1 MQIPEYIEI
10 KLSNKT
16 VAYLSP
22 ESDGLKDCYP
32 DSRLNGESTLEFSL
46 PSNSEKIK
54 ELTAECEI
62 YANDRVYNILKDEAI
77 DEVMDEQGRMWTKF
91 MAVERWNLLDTQ
103 FPEPYITNDPSIPS
117 PADLAVIIVGGG
129 TNLSG
134 GTYPVGTAAHALYAV
149 LQGSDWSMGICDVT
163 GIHDLEA
170 EKISRL
176 QLIKQIQ
183 ETWGGYLV
191 WDSVNKVV
199 HLRNGELWQNYN
211 GFQIR
216 YAKNMK
222 HINRTQSNKIIT
234 KLYCFGKDDL
244 DIASVNGGLKYVTD
258 YSYTNNDYIGIYSN
272 PDIEDAEELKQL
284 GLAELALNSK
294 PRYNYNTKIV
304 DLRVLPE
311 YSHENF
317 TLGDMV
323 DIINPKSE
331 IEDNVRI
338 IRHKYNLFQP
348 WQCELE
354 LGDPNERLVEKLKAS
369 FDTNAFIDR
378 MFDSMGNMSG
388 KRLVDGSVINNKIAD
403 AAIDASKINVG
414 VIFVLQDEWT
424 NKNPDAN
431 SISWNNHKIYWNGKE
446 YLILGGNTSKKYVY
460 WDSETQGTNYGTA
473 DSTDL
478 IPKSAFIIAI
488 NNDGLHEIYWH
499 KTWASKMIDTS
510 QLADE
515 AVIDEKIAEA
525 AVTTKAIADFAV
537 DVNKLADLAVEAS
550 KLAGKSVTAE
560 KIANLAVGSAAI
572 QEAAIGTAHIAN
584 AAILTAHIQ
593 DAQIST
599 AKIIDAAITSAKI
612 ADLAVGSAA
621 IQDAAIG
628 SAMIA
633 DLAVK
638 TAHIANAAIT
648 NAKIAELA
656 VQNANIANLA
666 VDALKIG
673 NTAITEEK
681 LANLAVTTNK
691 IADLAITN
699 AKIANATITA
709 AKIERLI
716 VGDNVEMG
724 PNAYISWSNVLNRPS
739 IPTVPGYIKS
749 TYIDSTR
756 IESPEIYSGEM
767 YSGIYY
773 GNGSNPA
780 SVRIGITGTN
790 FADLALYRGG
800 SSTPMF
806 RVFDGVPVV
815 LLQALNS
822 SNVLSTFLETTGNT
836 SKPRGAWNFSSA
848 TVTGIDTVAKFK

>member
-1 MQIPEYIEI
+1 MQVPEYIEV
-10 KLSNKT
+10 KVNNKT

-46 PSNSEKIK
+46 PSHSEKIK

-272 PDIEDAEELKQL
+272 PDIEDAEELKQV
-284 GLAELALNSK
+284 AIDELSLNSR
-294 PRYNYNTKIV
+294 PRYNYNAKIV

-311 YSHENF
+311 YSHEDF
-317 TLGDMV
+317 ALGDMV

-331 IEDNVRI
+331 IVDNVRI

-414 VIFVLQDEWT
+414 VIFVLLDQWT
-424 NKNPDAN
+424 NNSPVAN
-431 SISWNNHKIYWNGKE
+431 SISWNNHKIYWNGNE
-446 YLILGGNTSKKYVY
+446 YLILGGNTSKKYIY
-460 WDSETQGTNYGTA
+460 WDSATQGTTYGTA

-478 IPKSAFIIAI
+478 IPKTAFIIAI
-488 NNDGLHEIYWH
+488 NDNGSHEIYWY
-499 KTWASKMIDTS
+499 KSWASKMIDTS
-510 QLADE
+510 LLADD
-515 AVIDEKIAEA
+515 AVVAQ
-525 AVTTKAIADFAV
+525 
-537 DVNKLADLAVEAS
+537 KLADLAVEAS
-550 KLAGKSVTAE
+550 KLADSSVTTT
-560 KIANLAVGSAAI
+560 KIANAAVGSAAI
-572 QEAAIGTAHIAN
+572 AQAAIGSAHIA
-584 AAILTAHIQ
+584 
-593 DAQIST
+593 
-599 AKIIDAAITSAKI
+599 DAAITSAKI
-612 ADLAVGSAA
+612 ANLAVGSAA

-633 DLAVK
+633 NLAVK

-656 VQNANIANLA
+656 VQAANIANAAISNAKIADLA
-666 VDALKIG
+666 VDTFKIG

-681 LANLAVTTNK
+681 LANLAVTTDK
-691 IADLAITN
+691 IANLAITN
-699 AKIANATITA
+699 AKIANLAVTNAKIQSMSADKITA
-709 AKIERLI
+709 GTIEALI
-716 VGDNVEMG
+716 
-724 PNAYISWSNVLNRPS
+724 S
-739 IPTVPGYIKS
+739 IM
-749 TYIDSTR
+749 
-756 IESPEIYSGEM
+756 SPEIYSGL
-767 YSGIYY
+767 YY
-773 GNGSNPA
+773 GSGSNPA
-780 SVRIGITGTN
+780 YMKIGIGGGSN
-790 FADLALYRGG
+790 LGDFGIYRGG
-800 SSTPMF
+800 SSSPMF
-806 RVFDGVPVV
+806 QIYDNLSII
-815 LLQALNS
+815 LLKALNS
-822 SNVLSTFLETTGNT
+822 TFLATTGINT
-836 SKPRGAWNFSSA
+836 EAWGNWDFSNASSIEW
-848 TVTGIDTVAKFK
+848 GDNYPVARFG

>member
-1 MQIPEYIEI
+1 MQIPEYIEV
-10 KLSNKT
+10 KVNNKT

-54 ELTAECEI
+54 ELTPECEI
-62 YANDRVYNILKDEAI
+62 YANNRVYNILKDEAI

-149 LQGSDWSMGICDVT
+149 LQGSDWQMGICDVE

-272 PDIEDAEELKQL
+272 PDIEDAEELKQV
-284 GLAELALNSK
+284 AIDELSLNSR
-294 PRYNYNTKIV
+294 PRYNYNVKVV

-331 IEDNVRI
+331 IVDNVRI

-388 KRLVDGSVINNKIAD
+388 KRLVDGSIINNKIAD
-403 AAIDASKINVG
+403 AALEASKFNTKQIILTGDV
-414 VIFVLQDEWT
+414 WT
-424 NKNPDAN
+424 NN
-431 SISWNNHKIYWNGKE
+431 SPLDGSVAWNAHKVAFDGKT
-446 YLILGGNTSKKYVY
+446 YDILGGNTNKKYIV
-460 WDSETQGTNYGTA
+460 WRKSVSETQYQTYTETEFE
-473 DSTDL
+473 SVT
-478 IPKSAFIIAI
+478 
-488 NNDGLHEIYWH
+488 
-499 KTWASKMIDTS
+499 
-510 QLADE
+510 LADDE
-515 AVIDEKIAEA
+515 FVIAVNNGGIHDIAWYSR
-525 AVTTKAIADFAV
+525 
-537 DVNKLADLAVEAS
+537 LAR
-550 KLAGKSVTAE
+550 
-560 KIANLAVGSAAI
+560 
-572 QEAAIGTAHIAN
+572 QF
-584 AAILTAHIQ
+584 
-593 DAQIST
+593 
-599 AKIIDAAITSAKI
+599 
-612 ADLAVGSAA
+612 
-621 IQDAAIG
+621 IG
-628 SAMIA
+628 SAFIA

-638 TAHIANAAIT
+638 TAHIAEAAIT

-656 VQNANIANLA
+656 VQAANIANA
-666 VDALKIG
+666 
-673 NTAITEEK
+673 AITEAKIQDLAVTNFKIGDLEVDERTLANLAVTTGK
-681 LANLAVTTNK
+681 LANLAVTTAK
-691 IADLAITN
+691 IANLAVTN
-699 AKIANATITA
+699 AKIQSMSADKITAGTITA
-709 AKIERLI
+709 LI
-716 VGDNVEMG
+716 
-724 PNAYISWSNVLNRPS
+724 S
-739 IPTVPGYIKS
+739 IM
-749 TYIDSTR
+749 
-756 IESPEIYSGEM
+756 SPEIYGGFIEGAILSILSGESNRIQFGGATGGGIM
-767 YSGIYY
+767 YDTNGILNIY
-773 GNGSNPA
+773 GKNGVTIGSSILGDITNIKG
-780 SVRIGITGTN
+780 SVN
-790 FADLALYRGG
+790 FANA
-800 SSTPMF
+800 
-806 RVFDGVPVV
+806 
-815 LLQALNS
+815 
-822 SNVLSTFLETTGNT
+822 
-836 SKPRGAWNFSSA
+836 
-848 TVTGIDTVAKFK
+848 TGINWGNNYPVARFA

>member
-1 MQIPEYIEI
+1 MQILENIEI
-10 KLSNKT
+10 RNKESKT
-16 VAYLSP
+16 VAFLSP
-22 ESDGLKDCYP
+22 KSDALKDTYVDC
-32 DSRLNGESTLEFSL
+32 RLNGESTLEFSL
-46 PSNSEKIK
+46 PSHSEKIK
-54 ELTAECEI
+54 ELTPECEI
-62 YANDRVYNILKDEAI
+62 YANNRVYNLLKDEAI

-149 LQGSDWSMGICDVT
+149 LQGSDWQMGICDVE

-183 ETWGGYLV
+183 EAWGGYLV

-222 HINRTQSNKIIT
+222 HINRTQSNKIVT

-272 PDIEDAEELKQL
+272 PDIEDAEELKQV
-284 GLAELALNSK
+284 AIDELSLNSR
-294 PRYNYNTKIV
+294 PRYNYNVKVV

-331 IEDNVRI
+331 IVDNVRI

-388 KRLVDGSVINNKIAD
+388 KRLVDGSIINNKIAD
-403 AAIDASKINVG
+403 AALEASKFNTKQIILTGDV
-414 VIFVLQDEWT
+414 WT
-424 NKNPDAN
+424 NNIPLDGSVA
-431 SISWNNHKIYWNGKE
+431 WNAHKVAFDGKT
-446 YLILGGNTSKKYVY
+446 YDILGGNTNKKYIV
-460 WDSETQGTNYGTA
+460 WRKSVSETQYQTYTETEFE
-473 DSTDL
+473 SVT
-478 IPKSAFIIAI
+478 
-488 NNDGLHEIYWH
+488 
-499 KTWASKMIDTS
+499 
-510 QLADE
+510 LADDE
-515 AVIDEKIAEA
+515 FVIAVNNGGIHDIAWYSR
-525 AVTTKAIADFAV
+525 
-537 DVNKLADLAVEAS
+537 LAR
-550 KLAGKSVTAE
+550 
-560 KIANLAVGSAAI
+560 
-572 QEAAIGTAHIAN
+572 QF
-584 AAILTAHIQ
+584 
-593 DAQIST
+593 
-599 AKIIDAAITSAKI
+599 
-612 ADLAVGSAA
+612 
-621 IQDAAIG
+621 IG
-628 SAMIA
+628 SAFIA

-638 TAHIANAAIT
+638 TAHIAEAAIT

-656 VQNANIANLA
+656 VQAANIANAAISNAKIADLA
-666 VDALKIG
+666 VDTFKIG
-673 NTAITEEK
+673 DTAITEDKIANLAITSGK
-681 LANLAVTTNK
+681 LANLAVT
-691 IADLAITN
+691 N
-699 AKIANATITA
+699 AKIANLAVTNAKIDSMSAGKLTAGTITA
-709 AKIERLI
+709 KIKMMSPIIEGGDIIASKFYGDADNSAYLV
-716 VGDNVEMG
+716 VGTQGGNYGD
-724 PNAYISWSNVLNRPS
+724 
-739 IPTVPGYIKS
+739 IK
-749 TYIDSTR
+749 
-756 IESPEIYSGEM
+756 
-767 YSGIYY
+767 
-773 GNGSNPA
+773 
-780 SVRIGITGTN
+780 
-790 FADLALYRGG
+790 LYRGG
-800 SSTPMF
+800 GNGLTFGIYDNIGSIDFQTADINGIIRSI
-806 RVFDGVPVV
+806 
-815 LLQALNS
+815 LNS
-822 SNVLSTFLETTGNT
+822 SGDITRPKNN
-836 SKPRGAWNFSSA
+836 WDFSEASSIEW
-848 TVTGIDTVAKFK
+848 GDNYPVARFK